1 MTIDEA
7 FDASVAYYDDWMK
20 QAAPNYTDIFNTALA
35 LLPFKTEAALEVL
48 DLGAGTG
55 LFSSHVLGKYPHANF
70 VLVDLAEK
78 MLGVARQRFGDDS
91 DQFQYVLG
99 DYRNLEG
106 AAEYDLVISS
116 LSIHH
121 LEDADKLALFGRI
134 YTVLRKGGIF
144 INVDQI
150 RGETQYLRE
159 LYWNHWLEQV
169 RISGFSAERIQE
181 SIDRR
186 TTYDKE
192 SLLAEQLDWL
202 KISGFHNVDC
212 VYKNFFVGVF
222 LGMKE

>member
-1 MTIDEA
+1 LG
-7 FDASVAYYDDWMK
+7 
-20 QAAPNYTDIFNTALA
+20 LA
-35 LLPFKTEAALEVL
+35 LLPFKPDAALEVL

-91 DQFQYVLG
+91 NQFQFVLG

-106 AAEYDLVISS
+106 QAEYDLVISS

-121 LEDADKLALFGRI
+121 LQDAEKQALFGRI
-134 YTVLRKGGIF
+134 YTVLRKGGLF
-144 INVDQI
+144 INIDQI
-150 RGETQYLRE
+150 RGETQFLRE
-159 LYWNHWLEQV
+159 LYWSHWLEQV
-169 RISGFSAERIQE
+169 RLSGFPEERIQE

-192 SLLAEQLDWL
+192 ARLEEQVGWL
-202 KISGFHNVDC
+202 KSSGFQNVDC